1 MLGAALLETKW
12 LLVARPSKDHFVY
25 HNHDEAHAH
34 GLTKITQS
42 MLVSI
47 LICN

>member
-1 MLGAALLETKW
+1 MLGAALLETKR

-25 HNHDEAHAH
+25 HNHDEAH

-42 MLVSI
+42 ILVSI
-47 LICN
+47 LI